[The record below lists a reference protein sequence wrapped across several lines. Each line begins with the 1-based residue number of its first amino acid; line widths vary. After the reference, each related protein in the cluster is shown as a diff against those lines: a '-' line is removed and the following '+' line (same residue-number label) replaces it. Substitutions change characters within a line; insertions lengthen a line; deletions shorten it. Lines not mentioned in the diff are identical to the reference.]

1 MKHAKLSASGSA
13 RWLTCPG
20 SVHAESDIADKNNSF
35 SLEGTCAHEL
45 GEVLLKDETLAP
57 ESFIGKSLTD
67 APDVV
72 IDSNMVDYIVDYV
85 GYCRSFETN
94 TSTTLIETRV
104 DFSEWVPEGFGT
116 ADCIILDDG
125 VVNVIDLKYGM
136 TPVEV
141 KNNSQAMLYAL
152 GVLNDYGMLYEFE
165 TFNLH
170 IYQPRINNISTW
182 AISRSELLQWSE
194 YVRVRALACLD
205 VNAPRIPSEAGCHW
219 CKAKATCPAL
229 TAHVEKVIGAEF
241 DDLTLPPVEQAN
253 VKAILDNKK
262 LIEQFL
268 TAVEEYAFDTIESG
282 GGVPGYKVVEA
293 ITHRRWKDNA
303 QDAVRA
309 ALGDA
314 AFGEPKMI
322 TPAQAVKL
330 APELAEYVFKPT
342 GKSVIVPESD
352 KRQAKMA
359 VINMFENNA

>member
-1 MKHAKLSASGSA
+1 MCSSDLMEAENPTENLTYYNEEMEDCANGYAAYVLEQMEAAKQ
-13 RWLTCPG
+13 TC
-20 SVHAESDIADKNNSF
+20 SD
-35 SLEGTCAHEL
+35 
-45 GEVLLKDETLAP
+45 P
-57 ESFIGKSLTD
+57 
-67 APDVV
+67 VV
-72 IDSNMVDYIVDYV
+72 
-85 GYCRSFETN
+85 
-94 TSTTLIETRV
+94 LIEQRV
-104 DFSEWVPEGFGT
+104 DFSRWVEGGFGT

-241 DDLTLPPVEQAN
+241 DDLTLPPVEQVN

-282 GGVPGYKVVEA
+282 KEVLGYKVVEA

-309 ALGDA
+309 ALGDEIGRA
-314 AFGEPKMI
+314 SCRER
-322 TPAQAVKL
+322 V
-330 APELAEYVFKPT
+330 
-342 GKSVIVPESD
+342 
-352 KRQAKMA
+352 
-359 VINMFENNA
+359 